1 MNPRTIWIVFR
12 KEVLDIIR
20 DRRAVAFMIIM
31 PLVLIPA
38 LMYLISTF
46 ALSSEKGIAERE
58 STVAVVGAEDAPGLL
73 AYLRNEE
80 RQRFNPPGESE
91 LDIFV
96 IEDQS
101 GVNAFIEVLDNLPA
115 SAEAGEIRSLIDSKQ
130 LDAVLVVPPDFQ
142 SQLESHDEGLNLRI
156 DFLST
161 SDRSEKAYQRLRRSL
176 SAYRERVVESRLT
189 AASLNAKIIEP
200 FETAGQ
206 DMATGQERAGEIFG
220 RILPYM
226 IILMTFNGA
235 MFPAINM
242 AAGEKEQKTLE
253 TLLASP
259 ASRIELVTGKFVVIM
274 LTGVISS
281 VLSLVGM
288 YYGLSMGE
296 IGARLRQVMTLS
308 IDTSTIVMAVLLVVP
323 LAFVFAGVLLTISV
337 FARSYREAQGY
348 MGPLTILIILPAF
361 ASFLPGVE
369 LNYTLSMVPVVNV
382 SLVLKKVLAG
392 QGFEVMHYY
401 ALTFVSTLVIAG
413 IAIWLCARMFK
424 NENAIFKV

>member
-1 MNPRTIWIVFR
+1 MNPQKIWVVFR

-20 DRRAVAFMIIM
+20 DRRTVIFMVVM
-31 PLVLIPA
+31 PLVFIPA
-38 LMYLISTF
+38 LMYLMSMFTIGS
-46 ALSSEKGIAERE
+46 AKGIAEKDSR
-58 STVAVVGAEDAPGLL
+58 VAVVGAQDAPDLVNFI
-73 AYLRNEE
+73 RQEQ

-96 IEDQS
+96 IESQS
-101 GVNAFIEVLDNLPA
+101 GVNAFIDITNDV
-115 SAEAGEIRSLIDSKQ
+115 AGREGGDDKTLIESTKV
-130 LDAVLVVPPDFQ
+130 DAVLVIPPGFQ
-142 SQLESHDEGLNLRI
+142 SQLEEHGKGLNVRI
-156 DFLST
+156 DYLST
-161 SDRSEKAYQRLRRSL
+161 NDRSKKAYDRLRKSL
-176 SAYRERVVESRLT
+176 GSYRERVIENRLA
-189 AASLNAKIIEP
+189 AASLDAKIIEP
-200 FETAGQ
+200 FETALQ
-206 DMATGQERAGEIFG
+206 DLASKKEKAGEIFG

-259 ASRIELVTGKFVVIM
+259 TSRVELVTGKFLVIV
-274 LTGVISS
+274 LSGIISS
-281 VLSLVGM
+281 ILALVGL
-288 YYGLSMGE
+288 YYGFSMGE
-296 IGARLRQVMTLS
+296 IGRQLKEVMTLS
-308 IDTSTIVMAVLLVVP
+308 IDTQTIILAVLLVIP
-323 LAFVFAGVLLTISV
+323 LAFVFAGILLTISV

-369 LNYTLSMVPVVNV
+369 LDFTLSLVPVVNV

-392 QGFEVMHYY
+392 QGMEVMQYY
-401 ALTFVSTLVIAG
+401 ITTFASTLVFAA
-413 IAIWLCARMFK
+413 IAIWVSAKMFK

>member
-1 MNPRTIWIVFR
+1 MNPRTIWVVFR

-20 DRRAVAFMIIM
+20 DRRAVIFMVIM
-31 PLVLIPA
+31 PLFLIPA
-38 LMYLISTF
+38 LMYLMSMFTIGS
-46 ALSSEKGIAERE
+46 AKGIAERN
-58 STVAVVGAEDAPGLL
+58 SVVAVVGAEDAPALID
-73 AYLRNEE
+73 YLRNEE
-80 RQRFNPPGESE
+80 RQRFNPPVESD
-91 LDIFV
+91 LNIFA
-96 IEDQS
+96 IEQQS
-101 GVNAFIEVLDNLPA
+101 GVNAFIEILDDAPV
-115 SAEAGEIRSLIDSKQ
+115 AGEEGQIRKLIDSKQ
-130 LDAVLVVPPDFQ
+130 LDAVLVIPPDFQ
-142 SQLESHDEGLNLRI
+142 GQLQDHDKGLNLRI
-156 DFLST
+156 DYLST
-161 SDRSEKAYQRLRRSL
+161 SERSEKAFERLRRSL
-176 SAYRERVVESRLT
+176 TTYRQRVVAGRLEN
-189 AASLNAKIIEP
+189 ASLQASIIDP

-259 ASRIELVTGKFVVIM
+259 ASRIELVTGKFLVIVM
-274 LTGVISS
+274 TGVISS
-281 VLSLVGM
+281 VLALVGL
-288 YYGLSMGE
+288 YYGFSMGE
-296 IGARLRQVMTLS
+296 IGRQLREVMTLS
-308 IDTSTIVMAVLLVVP
+308 IDTQTILLAVLLVVP
-323 LAFVFAGVLLTISV
+323 LAFVFAGILLTISV

-369 LNYTLSMVPVVNV
+369 LNFTLSLIPVVNV